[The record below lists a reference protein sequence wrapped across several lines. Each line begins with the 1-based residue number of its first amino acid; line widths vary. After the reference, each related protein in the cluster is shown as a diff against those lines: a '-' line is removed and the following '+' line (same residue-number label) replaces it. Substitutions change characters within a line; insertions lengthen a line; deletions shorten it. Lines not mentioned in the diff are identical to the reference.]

1 MARLPLSIALLMKGF
16 TVKCTTPGGDAFLA
30 ALGRQLCARAGPA
43 NVTAATTS
51 SLLAVTARTVS
62 STRFGRDGHYTVA
75 PSLPTLFGWAL
86 GWIMC
91 NRPAALG
98 VTLKPRD
105 DDDDDNDDD
114 GDDGDNQRQASAAAV
129 HFPPATV
136 PVSFA
141 NRPTMDT
148 DPTSAVEVFHL
159 HCHFQ
164 NPQGSQG
171 SQGQTKSQTKSQTPG
186 VIASSEAAALRVL
199 EDTKAAIRAGGSTPL
214 HDHVWH
220 GKNGPHD
227 PWSWEL
233 WVEDTEALGHAAL
246 HFLRVATAAAGSDG
260 AGSDGAGSGAD
271 EGLYFAI
278 HCDTDQEY
286 TDHAARMC
294 WVGRTDPLPLDL
306 HFFTPEEGYEGPD
319 ASGNGRR
326 SNGETLYSMGEG
338 GFMYIH
344 IQCTTSRSDILTLKY
359 RLTL

>member
-1 MARLPLSIALLMKGF
+1 MKGF
-16 TVKCTTPGGDAFLA
+16 TIECTTPGGDVFLA
-30 ALGRQLCARAGPA
+30 ALGRQLCARAGPEH
-43 NVTAATTS
+43 VTSSTTS
-51 SLLAVTARTVS
+51 SLLAVTSTTAS
-62 STRFGRDGHYTVA
+62 STRLGREGHYTLA
-75 PSLPTLFGWAL
+75 ATLPTLFGWAL

-98 VTLKPRD
+98 VTLTPRD
-105 DDDDDNDDD
+105 DDDC
-114 GDDGDNQRQASAAAV
+114 DDGDNHRQALISAV

-136 PVSFA
+136 QVSFA

-148 DPTSAVEVFHL
+148 DPTSSIEVFHL

-164 NPQGSQG
+164 GSQGSQG

-186 VIASSEAAALRVL
+186 VVASSEAAALRVL

-220 GKNGPHD
+220 EKNGPHD

-246 HFLRVATAAAGSDG
+246 HFLRVATAAGEDG
-260 AGSDGAGSGAD
+260 AAGRSHSAGRHGAGSGAD

-278 HCDTDQEY
+278 HCDTGQEY

-319 ASGNGRR
+319 ATGLGRR

-338 GFMYIH
+338 GLKLIY
-344 IQCTTSRSDILTLKY
+344 TSIVLGS
-359 RLTL
+359 